1 MKNTM
6 TTSEAK
12 IAICEKFLKDMRK
25 IYDMEPEPSFYNG
38 KTKDN
43 TCYMLMQVEKM
54 LIELENK

>member
-1 MKNTM
+1 M